1 MFIAELTKIQKV
13 GLLFTSEII
22 QLWKIYV
29 DIIIPSCPPVSIVK
43 SEIIDTM
50 ENTVVEFFMTFIKQF
65 INLKWFTHQ
74 KMLGRKHRHRAVVR
88 LLNKDNA
95 APCYI
100 SSYGIMQPARPPGTF
115 CCYSCHEAATHP
127 VEGSMMK
134 YISWWGHNI
143 FSRKIN
149 TGNWNWLILR
159 KNNICVKLQ

>member
-65 INLKWFTHQ
+65 INLKCFTHQ